1 MASPVLKRAFLGA
14 DVRYSGDKSPI
25 LILDGISRSTVL
37 LFLKFIYTGESRER
51 TRQRNVV
58 YPLCN
63 WLCLSLCVAAM
74 RRGTRVYRDFKDL
87 CKNLL
92 VNPPVHKTA
101 IKDAGPPPNG

>member
-1 MASPVLKRAFLGA
+1 MASPVLKKAFLGT
-14 DVRYSGDKSPI
+14 DVRYSGDKSSVV
-25 LILDGISRSTVL
+25 ILDGISRSTVL

-51 TRQRNVV
+51 RRQMGTLPFCGNNTL
-58 YPLCN
+58 YAF
-63 WLCLSLCVAAM
+63 AAM

-101 IKDAGPPPNG
+101 IQDAEPPQNG